1 MLKNLKINNF
11 VILNKLDINFNKGL
25 TLFTGETGAG
35 KSIIIDALG
44 LTLGDRADTTMIGNN
59 GNNAIIEAEF
69 KSLPENKEMNEI
81 IEKYDLP
88 VEDDEINI
96 RREVFKSG
104 KSRAFFND
112 ALLPISALKVIGN
125 NLVEMHGQ
133 HDNQR
138 ILNSK
143 NHLEYLDNYLSS
155 DNKKENYFK
164 IYTQFNKQYKDY
176 VNLLKNRE
184 SFLQA
189 LELKNFHYNEL
200 SKIDPQKDE
209 LDNLIAELNILENS
223 QKLVELSND
232 IATNI
237 YENDESILSEIQNL
251 HQKLKEINSIDN
263 KNESL
268 LREMDSILISIGEI
282 GQTLASYRDSIPH
295 DNDRFE
301 WLQERVGR
309 INYLMRKY
317 NRSYDELCEYYKLL
331 KQEINEGTDFDS
343 RLKSSK
349 EKLELLRN
357 KLQKTAIELH
367 DQREQT
373 AEKFSQNIK
382 KKLLKL
388 GMKDTNFRVE
398 FLSKLA
404 STDKYIKFKNEK
416 VIPKNNGIDEI
427 EFQII
432 TNVGESYKPL
442 VKVASGGE
450 ISRIMLA
457 IKTVLAGADSIGT
470 LIFDEIDSG
479 VSGKIGRIVGE
490 HIESLTKFHQVLCIT
505 HLPQIASLGENH
517 IFVDKMVEGKRTLTK
532 VKVLNKEERI
542 KEIASLL
549 SGKNIT
555 NVTMQNAKE
564 LLEK

>member
-11 VILNKLDINFNKGL
+11 VIINELEIKFNKGL

-44 LTLGDRADTTMIGNN
+44 LTLGDRADTTMIGNS
-59 GNNAIIEAEF
+59 GNNAVIEADF
-69 KSLPENKEMNEI
+69 DAFPKSKEVKEI

-88 VEDDEINI
+88 IEGNEINI
-96 RREVFKSG
+96 RREVFKNG

-112 ALLPISALKVIGN
+112 ALLPISGLKVIGN

-143 NHLEYLDNYLSS
+143 NHLEYLDNYLPN
-155 DNKKENYFK
+155 DTKKKNYSK
-164 IYTQFNKQYKDY
+164 IYSQFNKQYKEY

-200 SKIDPQKDE
+200 KKIDPQKDE
-209 LDNLIAELNILENS
+209 LNSLVEELNILENS

-237 YENDESILSEIQNL
+237 YENDESILSEIQDL
-251 HQKLKEINSIDN
+251 HNKLKEINSIDN
-263 KNESL
+263 SHESL
-268 LREMDSILISIGEI
+268 LREMDSVLISIGEI
-282 GQTLASYRDSIPH
+282 GQTLASYRDNIPH
-295 DNDRFE
+295 DNERFE
-301 WLQERVGR
+301 WLQDRVGR

-317 NRSYDELCEYYKLL
+317 NRSYEELCDYYELL

-343 RLKSSK
+343 RLKSSR
-349 EKLELLRN
+349 EKLELIRK
-357 KLQKTAIELH
+357 KLEKTAIELH

-373 AEKFSQNIK
+373 AEKFSQDIK
-382 KKLLKL
+382 KKLLQL
-388 GMKDTNFRVE
+388 GMKDSNFRVE
-398 FLSKLA
+398 FSNKTA
-404 STDKYIKFKNEK
+404 SNDKYIKFKNEK
-416 VIPKNNGIDEI
+416 VVPKNNGIDEI

-505 HLPQIASLGENH
+505 HLPQIASLGESH
-517 IFVDKMVEGKRTLTK
+517 IFVDKFIEGKRTMTK
-532 VKVLNKEERI
+532 VKSLNKEERI

>member
-11 VILNKLDINFNKGL
+11 VIINKLEINFNKGL

-69 KSLPENKEMNEI
+69 KLLPENKEMNEI

-88 VEDDEINI
+88 VEGDEINI

-317 NRSYDELCEYYKLL
+317 NRNYDELCEYYKLL

-357 KLQKTAIELH
+357 KLQKAAIELH

>member
-11 VILNKLDINFNKGL
+11 VILKELEIKFEKGL

-59 GNNAIIEAEF
+59 GNIAIIEAEF
-69 KSLPENKEMNEI
+69 NMSGPSKEFVEVLNR
-81 IEKYDLP
+81 YDLP
-88 VEDDEINI
+88 SEYDNIII
-96 RREVFKSG
+96 RREVFSSG

-112 ALLPISALKVIGN
+112 ALLPVSALKIIGN

-138 ILNSK
+138 ILNPK
-143 NHLEYLDNYLSS
+143 NHLEYLDNYLPNDIIK
-155 DNKKENYFK
+155 DNYSK
-164 IYTQFNKQYKDY
+164 IYSEFNRQFVDY
-176 VNLLKNRE
+176 ENLLKNKH

-200 SKIDPQKDE
+200 KKIDPQKDE
-209 LDNLIAELNILENS
+209 LDELIDELNILENS

-232 IATNI
+232 IANNI
-237 YENDESILSEIQNL
+237 YENDDSVLSDIHNL
-251 HQKLKEINSIDN
+251 NNKLKEINSIDN
-263 KNESL
+263 KHKNL
-268 LREMDSILISIGEI
+268 LREMESAIISITEI
-282 GQTLASYRDSIPH
+282 GQTMTSYRDNILH
-295 DNDRFE
+295 DNERYNL
-301 WLQERVGR
+301 LQDRVGS
-309 INYLMRKY
+309 INFIMRKY
-317 NRSYDELCEYYKLL
+317 GRNYEDLCEYYELFKE
-331 KQEINEGTDFDS
+331 EINEGTDFDN
-343 RLKSSK
+343 RLKKSK

-357 KLQKTAIELH
+357 KLEIVAIKLH
-367 DQREQT
+367 NQRKKS
-373 AEKFSQNIK
+373 ADNFSKNIK
-382 KKLLKL
+382 NKLIQL
-388 GMKDTNFRVE
+388 GMKDSNFKVE
-398 FLSKLA
+398 FSNKIA
-404 STDKYIKFKNEK
+404 SNNKYIKFNNKN

-442 VKVASGGE
+442 IKVASGGE

-457 IKTVLAGADSIGT
+457 IKSVLAGADSIDT

-479 VSGKIGRIVGE
+479 VSGKIGRVVGE
-490 HIESLTKFHQVLCIT
+490 HIEELSKFHQVLCIT

-517 IFVDKMVEGKRTLTK
+517 IHVGKSVKNNKTITSVKTLNQQQR
-532 VKVLNKEERI
+532 VM
-542 KEIASLL
+542 EIASLL

-555 NVTMQNAKE
+555 DITIQNAKE
-564 LLEK
+564 LLNK

>member
-11 VILNKLDINFNKGL
+11 VIINKLEINFNKGL

-69 KSLPENKEMNEI
+69 KLLPENKEMNEI

-88 VEDDEINI
+88 VEGDEINI

-317 NRSYDELCEYYKLL
+317 NRNYDELCEYYKLL

-343 RLKSSK
+343 RLKNSK

-416 VIPKNNGIDEI
+416 VIPKINGIDEI

>member
-1 MLKNLKINNF
+1 
-11 VILNKLDINFNKGL
+11 
-25 TLFTGETGAG
+25 
-35 KSIIIDALG
+35 
-44 LTLGDRADTTMIGNN
+44 MIGNN

-143 NHLEYLDNYLSS
+143 NHLEYLDNYLPN

-164 IYTQFNKQYKDY
+164 MYTQFNKQYKDY

-263 KNESL
+263 KNERL
-268 LREMDSILISIGEI
+268 LREMDSVLISIGEI

-349 EKLELLRN
+349 
-357 KLQKTAIELH
+357 
-367 DQREQT
+367 
-373 AEKFSQNIK
+373 
-382 KKLLKL
+382 
-388 GMKDTNFRVE
+388 
-398 FLSKLA
+398 
-404 STDKYIKFKNEK
+404 
-416 VIPKNNGIDEI
+416 
-427 EFQII
+427 
-432 TNVGESYKPL
+432 
-442 VKVASGGE
+442 
-450 ISRIMLA
+450 
-457 IKTVLAGADSIGT
+457 
-470 LIFDEIDSG
+470 
-479 VSGKIGRIVGE
+479 
-490 HIESLTKFHQVLCIT
+490 
-505 HLPQIASLGENH
+505 IARSSN
-517 IFVDKMVEGKRTLTK
+517 
-532 VKVLNKEERI
+532 
-542 KEIASLL
+542 
-549 SGKNIT
+549 
-555 NVTMQNAKE
+555 
-564 LLEK
+564 

>member
-11 VILNKLDINFNKGL
+11 VILNKLEINFNKGL

-59 GNNAIIEAEF
+59 GNNAVIEAEF
-69 KSLPENKEMNEI
+69 KSLPENKEVSEI

-88 VEDDEINI
+88 VEDDEIII

-138 ILNSK
+138 ILNSR
-143 NHLEYLDNYLSS
+143 NHLEYLDNYLPN
-155 DNKKENYFK
+155 DNKKGNYLK

-176 VNLLKNRE
+176 VNLFKNRE

-209 LDNLIAELNILENS
+209 LDNLVAELNILENS

-237 YENDESILSEIQNL
+237 YENDESILSEIQHL
-251 HQKLKEINSIDN
+251 QQKLKEINSIDN

-268 LREMDSILISIGEI
+268 LREMDSVLISIGEI
-282 GQTLASYRDSIPH
+282 GQTLVSYRDSIPH

-357 KLQKTAIELH
+357 KLQKAAIELH
-367 DQREQT
+367 DQRKQT

-382 KKLLKL
+382 NKLLQL
-388 GMKDTNFRVE
+388 GMKDINFRVE
-398 FLSKLA
+398 FSSKLA
-404 STDKYIKFKNEK
+404 SNDKYIKFKNEK

-517 IFVDKMVEGKRTLTK
+517 IHVDKFVENKRTLTK
-532 VKVLNKEERI
+532 VNVLNKEERI
-542 KEIASLL
+542 KEIALLL

-555 NVTMQNAKE
+555 DVTMQNAKE